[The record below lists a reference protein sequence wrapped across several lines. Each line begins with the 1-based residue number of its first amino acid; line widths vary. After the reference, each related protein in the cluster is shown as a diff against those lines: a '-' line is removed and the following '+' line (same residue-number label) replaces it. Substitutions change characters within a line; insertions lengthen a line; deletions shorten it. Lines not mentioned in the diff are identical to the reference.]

1 MDIWDKKKRSD
12 VMAKI
17 RSKDTKPEWIVR
29 RYLYSRG
36 YRYRKNVKG
45 LPGTPDIVLRKYG
58 IVIFIHG
65 CFWHGHEVDGH
76 IPHSN
81 VDFWRKKIERNKQR
95 DEHNKEVELRNRSR
109 IANAEIAARNSQIR
123 AENEANKFSHQM
135 EIIQKRSQN
144 SAILSNMISK
154 IGSAI
159 NSTQQLKFDREN
171 LQNEMLSNVIKD
183 QNSLSFVAQHFDD
196 ETLKNLLGSNGLKAI
211 ISYRK
216 RLNTNT
222 NLITKNKTSISKN
235 RYKGI

>member
-1 MDIWDKKKRSD
+1 MSLELLQVFPRKIGNYKIRENNYFGKIELSECLQNSYICTCKSRGYNGYLGKKKRSD

-95 DEHNKEVELRNRSR
+95 DEHNKE
-109 IANAEIAARNSQIR
+109 A
-123 AENEANKFSHQM
+123 
-135 EIIQKRSQN
+135 
-144 SAILSNMISK
+144 
-154 IGSAI
+154 
-159 NSTQQLKFDREN
+159 LKKWVGK
-171 LQNEMLSNVIKD
+171 S
-183 QNSLSFVAQHFDD
+183 
-196 ETLKNLLGSNGLKAI
+196 
-211 ISYRK
+211 
-216 RLNTNT
+216 
-222 NLITKNKTSISKN
+222 
-235 RYKGI
+235 